1 MKKTISFRKNCLSV
15 CAAAFFI
22 LLQSELSAQDRKAEL
37 EQTKQKLEKEIS
49 LSNQLLEETK
59 KTKNLSLN
67 ELSILQSRIRQREN
81 LIATLRKQLEITEN
95 KLQRTS
101 RELEKTEGTLAGL
114 KKEYAQMI
122 SFAYKNRNG
131 LNQLMF
137 VFAADDFN
145 QAYRRLKYL
154 QQYSAL
160 RQNQIKRMN
169 ETQDKLSKQKMQLE
183 EEKSE
188 KIGLLDAERKQQ
200 LILAAEKA
208 QIDQTVKKIS
218 QTEKNL
224 QAEIREKE
232 QAALRLK
239 KQIEAIIAEEIAKN
253 QSNKNAKPGI
263 SKDKLMTLT
272 PEEQLLSNSFT
283 QNRGR
288 LPWPVERGVVSSYF
302 GKQNHP
308 VLKKVIINNNGIDIA
323 CPAGSKAR
331 AVFEGVVVSVNKI
344 TPTNNAVILRHGD
357 YFTVYSNLDQVSVQ
371 RGDKVNTREDIGKVH
386 TDKSEGKTE
395 LHFEIWQGKTLLNP
409 SLWLAE

>member
-101 RELEKTEGTLAGL
+101 REVEKTEGTLAGL

-160 RQNQIKRMN
+160 RQNQIARMN
-169 ETQDKLSKQKMQLE
+169 ETQDKLSKQKLQLE
-183 EEKSE
+183 AEKSE

-208 QIDQTVKKIS
+208 QIDQTVKK
-218 QTEKNL
+218 N
-224 QAEIREKE
+224 RE
-232 QAALRLK
+232 
-239 KQIEAIIAEEIAKN
+239 
-253 QSNKNAKPGI
+253 P
-263 SKDKLMTLT
+263 
-272 PEEQLLSNSFT
+272 F
-283 QNRGR
+283 
-288 LPWPVERGVVSSYF
+288 F
-302 GKQNHP
+302 
-308 VLKKVIINNNGIDIA
+308 
-323 CPAGSKAR
+323 
-331 AVFEGVVVSVNKI
+331 
-344 TPTNNAVILRHGD
+344 
-357 YFTVYSNLDQVSVQ
+357 
-371 RGDKVNTREDIGKVH
+371 
-386 TDKSEGKTE
+386 
-395 LHFEIWQGKTLLNP
+395 
-409 SLWLAE
+409 